1 MYKLIN
7 NPLFTHIMEHM
18 FQIYPKTWNKQYK
31 SPLFLEYTYK
41 DRGYYSMQ
49 VKEMESVSIEY
60 KIRKGIEIKPWM
72 ILTVIVLILTL
83 L

>member
-1 MYKLIN
+1 
-7 NPLFTHIMEHM
+7 
-18 FQIYPKTWNKQYK
+18 
-31 SPLFLEYTYK
+31 
-41 DRGYYSMQ
+41 
-49 VKEMESVSIEY
+49 MESVSIEY